1 MKRTYLAIA
10 LAFLTGVITLT
21 LDVNRP
27 GHVLASRATPVY
39 AGPLMTGGT
48 DALLLSCMDYRLT
61 DEIADYMQNQIHM
74 KRKYDYVILAG
85 ASLGVNNTKYPNWGK
100 TFWEHLNTAIALH
113 GIHEVIIMDHRNC
126 GAYKLLLGKDFPADA
141 SPAQLKEE
149 TEVHKHQ
156 LDTLAKTIHDKY
168 PNLEVET
175 LLMSLNG
182 DVEEIGH
189 LKVETKSGVKH

>member
-10 LAFLTGVITLT
+10 LAFLTGAIALT
-21 LDVNRP
+21 PIVNRTE
-27 GHVLASRATPVY
+27 HVLAFPATP
-39 AGPLMTGGT
+39 ASTEPLAGGT

-61 DEIADYMQNQIHM
+61 DEIADYMQNHIHM

-100 TFWEHLNTAIALH
+100 TFWEHLDTAIALH
-113 GIHEVIIMDHRNC
+113 SIHEVIIMDHRNC

-141 SPAQLKEE
+141 NAAQLKEE
-149 TEVHKHQ
+149 TAVHKEQ
-156 LDTLAKTIHDKY
+156 LDALAKVIHEKY

-175 LLMSLNG
+175 LLMSLDG

-189 LKVETKSGVKH
+189 IKAETKH